1 MKKDSSAGEFP
12 NQMPPDST
20 KKWHADC
27 FRREDSNMDR
37 LREKNKAK
45 IQAAIEARKRE
56 DKSVNDE
63 NA

>member
-1 MKKDSSAGEFP
+1 MKNAPSAGEFP

-20 KKWHADC
+20 KTWCADF
-27 FRREDSNMDR
+27 FRRDDSNMDR

-56 DKSVNDE
+56 DKSVSDE